1 VKAARHGPLMDRPS
15 DLEQMTGEAIQLG
28 AVASVDAANA
38 TCTVAIGEIITGE
51 LPWIAQRAGG
61 ARSWS
66 PPSVGEQCVVLAP
79 EGDLA
84 NGVVVL
90 GLYSDAHPAPSNNPD
105 LVQLAFNDGAL
116 IEYDHAAHSLR
127 AILPGGGTVE
137 IEAPGGITIKG
148 PVTIEGDVSLAGDMA
163 MTGTLTADADVV
175 ADGKSLKSHTHS
187 AVQPGSGQSGPPA

>member
-1 VKAARHGPLMDRPS
+1 MDRPS

-38 TCTVAIGEIITGE
+38 TCTVEIGEITTGE

-105 LVQLAFNDGAL
+105 LVQLAFDDGAL
-116 IEYDHAAHSLR
+116 IEYDHAGHSLR
-127 AILPGGGTVE
+127 AILPAGGTVE
-137 IEAPGGITIKG
+137 IEAPGGLTITG
-148 PVTIEGDVSLAGDMA
+148 EVTIDGNVTVVGDIGLV
-163 MTGTLTADADVV
+163 GTVTATDDVI
-175 ADGKSLKSHTHS
+175 ADGKSLKSHKHS
-187 AVQPGSGQSGPPA
+187 AVQPGGGQSGPPA